1 MCKLLK
7 ENDINTFKVLIMSRV
22 TRLCSITCNILH
34 NLTST
39 TYNTLILLLK
49 KISRL
54 LIIIFFTISKNFW

>member
-49 KISRL
+49 K
-54 LIIIFFTISKNFW
+54 N